1 MRVHQL
7 AKEYD
12 KKSSDFLTEIQG
24 YGIDASSHLSGLND
38 DEVATI
44 RQKIGIKEVAIKL
57 ENEVLVR
64 QICNQAGKSEE
75 HFATYSD
82 EDRLEEE
89 PKKDDWTL
97 GSEDSVVEP
106 PKVSI
111 PSEEVQETVATNV
124 KAAGDAREK
133 YADTVKNI
141 TENQEDWHVVTPKK
155 EDIELVEDT
164 SSLVLEDLSV
174 DVPDDIPEDVE
185 EESKTEEFNGV
196 EVDEQLNPVDE
207 MEDGEEE
214 TDTELSF
221 GQKAFAKAKVE
232 EETEDVTEDWS
243 SMKELARQDDDAEWT
258 KKVLEADAKIAVQEV
273 IVEKPT
279 GFWSWLTG
287 LFT

>member
-57 ENEVLVR
+57 ESEVLAR
-64 QICNQAGKSEE
+64 LISNQAGKSEE

-82 EDRLEEE
+82 EDRLEGEE
-89 PKKDDWTL
+89 DTA
-97 GSEDSVVEP
+97 VNV
-106 PKVSI
+106 
-111 PSEEVQETVATNV
+111 NV
-124 KAAGDAREK
+124 KTAGDAREK

-141 TENQEDWHVVTPKK
+141 TKNQEDWHVVTPKK
-155 EDIELVEDT
+155 EED
-164 SSLVLEDLSV
+164 SCIVASV
-174 DVPDDIPEDVE
+174 DAEILREEEMTPLPEDVE

-221 GQKAFAKAKVE
+221 GQKAFAKAMESENDEDAVE
-232 EETEDVTEDWS
+232 
-243 SMKELARQDDDAEWT
+243 
-258 KKVLEADAKIAVQEV
+258 IQEV
-273 IVEKPT
+273 EVERPK
-279 GFWSWLTG
+279 GIWGWFKG
-287 LFT
+287 LFS

>member
-82 EDRLEEE
+82 EDRLEGEE
-89 PKKDDWTL
+89 DTA
-97 GSEDSVVEP
+97 VNV
-106 PKVSI
+106 
-111 PSEEVQETVATNV
+111 NV
-124 KAAGDAREK
+124 KTAGDAREK

-141 TENQEDWHVVTPKK
+141 TENPDDWHVVTPKK
-155 EDIELVEDT
+155 EDAEPVEDT

-174 DVPDDIPEDVE
+174 DAPDDLPEDVE
-185 EESKTEEFNGV
+185 EESETEEFNGV

-221 GQKAFAKAKVE
+221 GQKAFAKAMESENDEDAVE
-232 EETEDVTEDWS
+232 
-243 SMKELARQDDDAEWT
+243 
-258 KKVLEADAKIAVQEV
+258 IQEV
-273 IVEKPT
+273 IVERPK
-279 GFWSWLTG
+279 GFWGWFKG
-287 LFT
+287 LFS

>member
-38 DEVATI
+38 DEIATI

-57 ENEVLVR
+57 ETEVTRR
-64 QICNQAGKSEE
+64 QVGGDREFQ
-75 HFATYSD
+75 TYSD

-97 GSEDSVVEP
+97 GSEDSIVES
-106 PKVSI
+106 PKVGI
-111 PSEEVQETVATNV
+111 PTEEIQESLATNT
-124 KAAGDAREK
+124 KTAGDAREK

-141 TENQEDWHVVTPKK
+141 TENPEDWHVATPEPES
-155 EDIELVEDT
+155 EDA
-164 SSLVLEDLSV
+164 SSLVLEDL
-174 DVPDDIPEDVE
+174 PEDVE
-185 EESKTEEFNGV
+185 EESETEEFNGV
-196 EVDEQLNPVDE
+196 EVDKQLNPVDE

-214 TDTELSF
+214 TDTDLSF
-221 GQKAFAKAKVE
+221 GQKAFAKAKAE
-232 EETEDVTEDWS
+232 EETEDTTESWS

-258 KKVLEADAKIAVQEV
+258 KKVLEADAKNTVQEV
-273 IVEKPT
+273 IVERPK
-279 GFWSWLTG
+279 GFWGWFKG
-287 LFT
+287 LFS